1 MLTSRFLMNLRE
13 AGEPLPSMPSTLGLG
28 NSGQIPSLNLQ
39 ASAGFLGSIGAQ
51 LDYRPCNYDDEAE
64 PALDTTSGMMA
75 TEDSAAIHGEFIEGS
90 SRTQGHAETEVSDH
104 AIVCQ

>member
-64 PALDTTSGMMA
+64 PALDTTSGMA
-75 TEDSAAIHGEFIEGS
+75 TEDSAATHVIEGS